1 MLSLINPVVRA
12 EPFEFRYLG
21 IGEDEWMMVV
31 SELIKK
37 LRDMPEDALVA
48 LEINGVYALTR
59 NIEGRLG
66 KDGKLDIVCVKAHH
80 IRLAVSNFVRRPAPK
95 TVKVK

>member
-1 MLSLINPVVRA
+1 
-12 EPFEFRYLG
+12 
-21 IGEDEWMMVV
+21 MMVV

-37 LRDMPEDALVA
+37 LCDMPEDALVA

-66 KDGKLDIVCVKAHH
+66 KDGKLDIVCLNAHH
-80 IRLAVSNFVRRPAPK
+80 IRLAASNFTR
-95 TVKVK
+95 

>member
-1 MLSLINPVVRA
+1 VFSPPPGA
-12 EPFEFRYLG
+12 YFDYTKYSG

-48 LEINGVYALTR
+48 LEMNGVYAFAGTVAQ
-59 NIEGRLG
+59 RLG
-66 KDGKLDIVCVKAHH
+66 KEGKQDIVCVKAHH
-80 IRLAVSNFVRRPAPK
+80 IRLAASNFARRTGPK
-95 TVKVK
+95 TVGVKA